1 MGHDLGDEGR
11 GSGDPAAGD
20 HVVGGDLAY
29 AYDLAAVGQPLQPH
43 LSAQLKR
50 VSSAEAA
57 QNGRSPA
64 WRADRVAIGDGLKL
78 VAGVPADPGRAW

>member
-1 MGHDLGDEGR
+1 MNDGSRTPEWRMECADHDDSARL
-11 GSGDPAAGD
+11 
-20 HVVGGDLAY
+20 VVAY

-64 WRADRVAIGDGLKL
+64 WRADRVAIGGGLKL
-78 VAGVPADPGRAW
+78 MAGVPADPGRAW